1 MSRSSVEGAIASI
14 LWRCYETSLPDTP
27 FRMGTLIASQMRKE
41 GYLASND
48 DPSKVE
54 GRESLCDVAIFS
66 TR

>member
-1 MSRSSVEGAIASI
+1 MRYSPEGAIASI

-41 GYLASND
+41 GYLENNN

-54 GRESLCDVAIFS
+54 GREALNLWGQQ
-66 TR
+66 

>member
-1 MSRSSVEGAIASI
+1 
-14 LWRCYETSLPDTP
+14 
-27 FRMGTLIASQMRKE
+27 MGTLIASQMRKE
-41 GYLASND
+41 GYLVSND